1 MLTGGSVPRIAPVT
15 TVVEVPGTMRAMTIA
30 EPGGPDVLAAADV
43 PTPVRVG
50 SEVLVRV
57 VAAGVNPVDAKT
69 RAGRGVS
76 RAATAPVVPGFD
88 FSGVVAES
96 PYDAFPLKPGDE
108 VFGMT
113 AFPRGTGSY
122 AEYVSVPALNLT
134 RKPSVLSH
142 AEAAAVPLAALTAWG
157 AVVELTKA
165 HEGQRVLVHA
175 GAGGVGHFAVQFAAY
190 FGAEVATT
198 ASARNAAWLAS
209 LGATTVIDYRNE
221 RFDEALDSLDVV
233 IDAIGGDT
241 GRRSLDVLRPGGSIV
256 TLPSGSWASWRE
268 DAKTAGVRAT
278 DFWVVPDGGTLSVIA
293 RLITS
298 GDVKVTADAVFPLE
312 RAADAHRLLEEGHVR
327 GKVVLQVSDY

>member
-1 MLTGGSVPRIAPVT
+1 MSSGGSTPRTLSSPVPER
-15 TVVEVPGTMRAMTIA
+15 VPETMRAVVFT
-30 EPGGPDVLAAADV
+30 EPGDPEVLTASEL

-76 RAATAPVVPGFD
+76 GATVPPVVPGFD
-88 FSGVVAES
+88 FSGIVVQS
-96 PYDAFPLKPGDE
+96 PYEAFPLHPGDE

-113 AFPRGTGSY
+113 SFPRTTGSY
-122 AEYVSVPALNLT
+122 AEYVSVPALNLA

-165 HEGQRVLVHA
+165 HEGQRVLIHA

-190 FGAEVATT
+190 FGADVATT
-198 ASARNAAWLAS
+198 ASARNARWLTG
-209 LGATTVIDYRNE
+209 LGARRVIDYRTE
-221 RFDEALDSLDVV
+221 RFDEVLDSLDVV

-256 TLPSGSWASWRE
+256 TLPSGSWSTWRE
-268 DAKTAGVRAT
+268 DAETAGVRAT
-278 DFWVVPDGGTLSVIA
+278 NFWVVPDGSTLSVIA

-298 GDVKVTADAVFPLE
+298 GDVKVTADSVFPLE
-312 RAADAHRLLEEGHVR
+312 QAADAHRLIEEGHVR

>member
-1 MLTGGSVPRIAPVT
+1 MASGGSAPRIMSSPIA
-15 TVVEVPGTMRAMTIA
+15 EQVPETMRAVAFTQPG
-30 EPGGPDVLAAADV
+30 EPEVLIPSEL

-76 RAATAPVVPGFD
+76 AAASAPVVPGFD
-88 FSGVVAES
+88 FSGVVVES
-96 PYDAFPLKPGDE
+96 PYDAFPLRPGDE

-113 AFPRGTGSY
+113 AFPRTPGSY
-122 AEYVSVPALNLT
+122 AEYVAVPALNLA

-157 AVVELTKA
+157 AVVELAKA
-165 HEGQRVLVHA
+165 HEGQRVLIHA
-175 GAGGVGHFAVQFAAY
+175 GAGGVGHLAVQFAAY

-198 ASARNAAWLAS
+198 ASARNAAWLTG
-209 LGATTVIDYRNE
+209 LGARRVIDYTSE
-221 RFDEALDSLDVV
+221 RFDDLLDGLDVV

-241 GRRSLDVLRPGGSIV
+241 GRRSLDVLRSGGHFV
-256 TLPSGSWASWRE
+256 TLPSGSWPTWRE
-268 DAKTAGVRAT
+268 DAEAAEVRAS
-278 DFWVVPDGGTLSVIA
+278 DFWVVPDGSTLSVIA

-298 GDVKVTADAVFPLE
+298 GDVKVTADEVFPLE

-327 GKVVLQVSDY
+327 GKVVLQVRDY